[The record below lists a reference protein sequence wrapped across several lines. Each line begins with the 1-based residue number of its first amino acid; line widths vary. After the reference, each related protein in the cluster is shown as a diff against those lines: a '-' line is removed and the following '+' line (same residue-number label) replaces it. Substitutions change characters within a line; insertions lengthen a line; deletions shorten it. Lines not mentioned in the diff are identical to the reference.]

1 MLIVCPSCATSYD
14 VKLASLGP
22 QGRSVRC
29 LRCHEVWRAA
39 APSRAETLL
48 AAAQALGA
56 DRAMADA
63 VAGTAAGEFAREST
77 QDWAVQEPLQ
87 ASGGKSDQE
96 SGQEAAEELAKEAPG
111 GSAEASPQASAREP
125 AAAAAAAVAGAWFE
139 PPADRP
145 PGGEERRT
153 AEVRASAAAEHE
165 TFFDRQ
171 PPEVEAPPTAPVDL
185 DEGQPAIDVGADDFA
200 AHHAEPPEDI
210 ETAAARAERRR
221 ARRRAQG
228 WPLSHLQSAIL
239 ALVVID
245 AILVGWRG
253 DIVRALPQT
262 AAFYAW
268 VGMPVNLRGLDFD
281 AVNTSTEQHEGVQI
295 LVVEGNVVNDG
306 RKAVDVP
313 RLKFIV
319 RNAAREEI
327 YSWTAVPSRTVLPP
341 GEALAFHSR
350 LASPPPDG
358 RDVVVRFVT
367 RRDLVAATR

>member
-29 LRCHEVWRAA
+29 LRCHKVWRA
-39 APSRAETLL
+39 APSRADSLL
-48 AAAQALGA
+48 AAAQAIGS

-63 VAGTAAGEFAREST
+63 VAGEAAREFAAESP
-77 QDWAVQEPLQ
+77 QDWAVQEPVQ
-87 ASGGKSDQE
+87 ASGGS
-96 SGQEAAEELAKEAPG
+96 AEESAEESAKELPE

-125 AAAAAAAVAGAWFE
+125 AAAAAVAGAWFE

-145 PGGEERRT
+145 RGGEERRK
-153 AEVRASAAAEHE
+153 ADIRASAAAEHE

-171 PPEVEAPPTAPVDL
+171 SPEVEAPPTAPVDL
-185 DEGQPAIDVGADDFA
+185 DEGRPAIDVGADDFA
-200 AHHAEPPEDI
+200 AHRAEPPADI

-221 ARRRAQG
+221 ARRRAQR
-228 WPLSHLQSAIL
+228 WPLSHVQNAIL

-262 AAFYAW
+262 ASFYAW
-268 VGMPVNLRGLDFD
+268 VGLPVNLRGLDFD

-295 LVVEGNVVNDG
+295 LVVQGNVVNDG
-306 RKAVDVP
+306 RKTVDVP

-319 RNAAREEI
+319 RNAAQEEI

-341 GEALAFHSR
+341 GEAVAFHSR

-358 RDVVVRFVT
+358 RDLVVRFVT